1 MTELLPIT
9 ILVHDELALH
19 FDKISGIAS
28 KLEAQFNFQTMTAN
42 WYGDEDDITYVQL
55 HLLTPE
61 TFTQAHQS
69 FQGQNIERFSDDVF
83 IITEN
88 NSKLLIGNIAITSAE
103 LSLLGQQ
110 KKLLPALLSVKLK
123 KVLNLIAEHLSL
135 TVLP

>member
-1 MTELLPIT
+1 MTESLPIT

-19 FDKISGIAS
+19 FDKISGVVS

-42 WYGDEDDITYVQL
+42 WYGDEHDITYVQL

-61 TFTQAHQS
+61 IFTQAHQS
-69 FQGQNIERFSDDVF
+69 YQKQDIKSFSDDVF
-83 IITEN
+83 TVTEN
-88 NSKLLIGNIAITSAE
+88 NKLLICNIAITAAE
-103 LSLLGQQ
+103 LALLTQQ
-110 KKLLPALLSVKLK
+110 TKLLSALLSVKLK